1 MTKIKPVEH
10 KSVIKRL
17 LDSPEALAA
26 YDEMSEEIALLEQLT
41 EWREKAGLTRA
52 DIADRMGI
60 TPPAITRL
68 ERNVTKATWH
78 TLKRYAAACGIEI
91 TLAART

>member
-52 DIADRMGI
+52 DVADRMGI